1 MKLQDLLYK
10 VNILKL
16 IGSTNIEISD
26 VQFDSRKIQKKG
38 LFIAIKG
45 TISDGHQYIQ
55 NTIKDGAIAI
65 IVEQLPSQL
74 NDNITYVQVAN
85 SYNALGVIAANFYN
99 NPSERIKLVGVTGTN
114 GKTTIVSLL
123 HQLFTLLNNKV
134 GMLSTI
140 ENKILDKVIP
150 STHTTPDPL
159 QINYLLNEMIKKGC
173 EYCFME
179 VSSHALAQGRVNS
192 LHFSAGVFT
201 NITQDHLDYH
211 HTFSEYRDVKK
222 SFFDS
227 LNKDAFALVN
237 KDDKNGSKMLE
248 GTKAKKLS
256 YALKSLA
263 NYRCKVLENQFEGML
278 LQINKVDV
286 WVKLIGDFNAYNI
299 LAVYAVAK
307 QFDLEDYEV
316 LTALSMLN
324 AAEGRFQFIRNEDA
338 ITGIVDY
345 AHTDDAL
352 KNVLSTI
359 NTIRTN
365 TESLITI
372 VGCGGDRDKSK
383 RSLMAQVACNLST
396 QVIIT
401 SDNPRSENPDDI
413 IQDMIAGLSPVQK
426 KKVLVITDRRQAIMT
441 AGKLANES
449 DIILLAGKGH
459 EKYQEINGEKF
470 PFDDMEELKQSL
482 NIILK

>member
-55 NTIKDGAIAI
+55 NTIKEGVIAI

-307 QFDLEDYEV
+307 QFDFEDYEV

-441 AGKLANES
+441 AGKLAHEN

>member
-55 NTIKDGAIAI
+55 NTIKEGVIAI

-307 QFDLEDYEV
+307 QFDFEDYEV

-383 RSLMAQVACNLST
+383 RPLMAQVACNLST

-413 IQDMIAGLSPVQK
+413 IKDMIAGLSPVQK

-441 AGKLANES
+441 AGKLAHEN

>member
-123 HQLFTLLNNKV
+123 HQLFILLNNKV

-140 ENKILDKVIP
+140 ENKILDKIIP

-159 QINYLLNEMIKKGC
+159 QINYLLHEMIEKGC
-173 EYCFME
+173 DYCFME
-179 VSSHALAQGRVNS
+179 VSSHALAQGRVNG
-192 LHFSAGVFT
+192 LVFSGGVFT

-307 QFDLEDYEV
+307 QFDFEDYEV

-383 RSLMAQVACNLST
+383 RPLMAQVACNLST

-413 IQDMIAGLSPVQK
+413 IKDMIAGLSPVQK

-441 AGKLANES
+441 AGKLAHEN

>member
-179 VSSHALAQGRVNS
+179 VSSHALAQGRVNG

-307 QFDLEDYEV
+307 QFDFEDYEV

-383 RSLMAQVACNLST
+383 RPLMAQVACNLST

-401 SDNPRSENPDDI
+401 SDNPRSENPEDI
-413 IQDMIAGLSPVQK
+413 IKDMIAGLSPVQK

-441 AGKLANES
+441 AGKLANEN

>member
-74 NDNITYVQVAN
+74 NDKITYVQVAN

-159 QINYLLNEMIKKGC
+159 QINYLLNDMIKRGC

-179 VSSHALAQGRVNS
+179 VSSHALAQGRVNG

-248 GTKAKKLS
+248 GTKAKKIS

-307 QFDLEDYEV
+307 QFYLEDYKV

-383 RSLMAQVACNLST
+383 RPLMAQVACNLST

-413 IQDMIAGLSPVQK
+413 IKDMIAGLSPVQK

-441 AGKLANES
+441 AGKLANEN